1 MSHRELKPE
10 DILPEHRSAAKSYAG
25 TTSIDG
31 VESLRLKRLVDE
43 RGLFLEIYRRRATG
57 PGSEELAR
65 FFDGVEVAQM
75 NYSLVDL
82 TSTVKGLHYHL
93 RQTDIWFCPPHSKM
107 KIVLWDLRA
116 GSPTSGATQVMV
128 TGGGRDM
135 WLKIPPGV
143 AHGYRPLA
151 DHCALLYIVTRP
163 FDLDDPDE
171 YRVPWDH
178 PTVRD
183 LWNIENS

>member
-1 MSHRELKPE
+1 MSHRELRPE
-10 DILPEHRSAAKSYAG
+10 DILAEHRGAPKSYPGA
-25 TTSIDG
+25 TSIDG
-31 VESLRLKRLVDE
+31 VEALRLKRLVDD
-43 RGLFLEIYRRRATG
+43 RGLFLEIYRKGASG
-57 PGSEELAR
+57 AGSKELAR
-65 FFDGVEVAQM
+65 FFDGIEVAQM

-93 RQTDIWFCPPHSKM
+93 KQTDIWFCPPHSKM

-116 GSPTSGATQVMV
+116 DSPTSGTTQVVV
-128 TGGGRDM
+128 TGGGKDL

-143 AHGYRPLA
+143 AHGYRPLT
-151 DHCALLYIVTRP
+151 DHCALLYIVTRA

-178 PTVRD
+178 PAVRD